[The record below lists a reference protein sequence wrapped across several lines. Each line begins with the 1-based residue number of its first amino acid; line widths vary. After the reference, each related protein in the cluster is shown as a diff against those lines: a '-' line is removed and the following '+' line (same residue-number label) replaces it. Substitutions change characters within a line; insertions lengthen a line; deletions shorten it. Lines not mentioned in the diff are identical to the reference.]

1 MINLEHPHIELFEV
15 EQLNTSILDNCE
27 ISLESATESDIVFYN
42 NKNDAKSL
50 ELLKE
55 RLSNSSVG
63 LLVLAHRPKMKINRP
78 YAVAQEGKF
87 LDAQKHFLNQLF
99 PINKNPKIIAITGT
113 NGKTTST
120 FLAQQLLNQVGVKAV
135 AIGTTGVWGDQKY
148 SFQFKTTTPSYIDL
162 WKIFSSLQDEVS
174 FFFLEASSHALEQ
187 NRFGNF
193 NFISAA
199 WTNLTRDHLDY
210 HQDMKSYFNA
220 KKKILDF
227 LIPEGRLILPSSQSS
242 LREQLSS
249 VPNLDIVEFS
259 EAEKELISE
268 VPFFKLQYNQENL
281 LLAYKLAKSV
291 CEDVNLDKVGS
302 LKAPPGRFDL
312 ISKRENSYV
321 VVDYAH
327 TPDAVENVIASAR
340 EAFPGFAIKVI
351 FGCGGSRD
359 RQKRSMMGEIVSG
372 LSDEFIITNDNPRK
386 EKPEAILQ
394 DIVSG
399 ILPAVKYNVEL
410 DRAKAIEIGVKN
422 LSTKEILLI
431 LGKGHE
437 TEQIFEDK
445 TIYFS
450 DHDEVMNNLK
460 E

>member
-1 MINLEHPHIELFEV
+1 
-15 EQLNTSILDNCE
+15 
-27 ISLESATESDIVFYN
+27 
-42 NKNDAKSL
+42 
-50 ELLKE
+50 
-55 RLSNSSVG
+55 
-63 LLVLAHRPKMKINRP
+63 MKINRP

-99 PINKNPKIIAITGT
+99 PINKHPKIIAITGT

-120 FLAQQLLNQVGVKAV
+120 FLAQQLLNQVGVKCRGNWDNREYGEIKNTPFNSKQRHHPTSIYGRFSAL
-135 AIGTTGVWGDQKY
+135 
-148 SFQFKTTTPSYIDL
+148 FKVRFL
-162 WKIFSSLQDEVS
+162 

-210 HQDMKSYFNA
+210 HQDMNSYFNA

-259 EAEKELISE
+259 EAEKELILE

-291 CEDVNLDKVGS
+291 CEDVNLDQVGS

-312 ISKRENSYV
+312 ISKKEDSYV
-321 VVDYAH
+321 VIDYAH

-340 EAFPGFAIKVI
+340 EAFPGFVIKVI

-386 EKPEAILQ
+386 ENLRQFFKILFLE
-394 DIVSG
+394 SY
-399 ILPAVKYNVEL
+399 L
-410 DRAKAIEIGVKN
+410 R
-422 LSTKEILLI
+422 
-431 LGKGHE
+431 
-437 TEQIFEDK
+437 
-445 TIYFS
+445 
-450 DHDEVMNNLK
+450 
-460 E
+460 